1 MGLETVTN
9 IDDLVITN
17 PLSTDARSQG
27 DDHIRNIKIALKTD
41 LPNITGAMTATQAEL
56 NVNAGVTAGT
66 VTASKTVVVDA
77 SSKVD
82 VWNVDNLV
90 FNGNDISSTSADI
103 DLSPTTNVTMPSD
116 TAKFVMGAGDDASLN
131 FDGTNL
137 IILTDGAGASG
148 IILDSEDDTFELKG
162 SGVLQA
168 TFDTAGLNLVTGDA
182 YYIAGTSVLNATT
195 LGTAVVTSSLT
206 TVGALGSGS
215 ISSGFGAIDIGSSAL
230 STTGTITGPS
240 GTWDVGGMDIATT
253 DSYAIAGTDVL
264 VATTL
269 GTGVLTSSLTTVG
282 ALNSGSIT
290 SGFGAIDN
298 GASAITTTGTITGGV
313 VVADNINING
323 NTIISTDTAGDINIT
338 PDTTGDLVLD
348 GVKWPQAD
356 GSASQILTTDGAA
369 QTSWETPVTTTA
381 LTTHGDILF
390 RNASALARLGA
401 GTSGQFLTSGGA
413 GADVSWSTQAAADL
427 SPVQTNIALLGFL
440 RSTDHAT
447 SVLNMQNGYIDQF
460 EDQTGVA
467 DADSTNELYNATDD
481 SYGPV
486 LTEADKTSTMTSHSA
501 PSGTALASSEL
512 AGGTAPAWKAFN
524 KTTGAAERWV
534 TNEIAVSWLQYA
546 FNNGLT
552 AKTITSYSLNC
563 FAATQAPKNFTLEAS
578 NTGSFGG
585 EETVLDT
592 QTSITFVSGVKQT
605 FSFSNTTAY
614 VYYRLDVT
622 VNGGNAATAVDEFEL
637 IEASGPATNMTLI
650 AEPQVA
656 LAAPDSAHVALF
668 NQEVDTLTINTDI
681 LAWVSRSKQT
691 FTATNATNVL
701 NATAHLLIDTDR
713 VMLISSGQDLPAGL
727 DSETVY
733 FVVSANA
740 NDFQVSLTSGGAAV
754 TFSDDG
760 TGTHSVLAVTACTLV
775 DQGDFDTGK
784 ATLSGTVDISGQ
796 PSDTDMTLIVQ
807 TKNNKDTKLHG
818 QALQY
823 S

>member
-9 IDDLVITN
+9 IDDLVVTN

-27 DDHIRNIKIALKTD
+27 DDHIRNIKLALKTD
-41 LPNITGAMTATQAEL
+41 LPNITGVMTATQAEL
-56 NVNAGVTAGT
+56 NVNTGVTGGT

-90 FNGNDISSTSADI
+90 FNGNDISSTSGDI

-264 VATTL
+264 VAATL

-356 GSASQILTTDGAA
+356 GSANQILVTDGAA
-369 QTSWETPVTTTA
+369 QTSWATPVTTTA

-401 GTSGQFLTSGGA
+401 GTNGQFLTSGGA

-447 SVLNMQNGYIDQF
+447 SVLNMQNGFIDQF
-460 EDQTGVA
+460 EDQTGVDDTNSSNVSYDTTNDFYEVSVSPLVTMAVFDGTNDWLERGA
-467 DADSTNELYNATDD
+467 DITGAADGKEGTFSAWIDFTGRDAGRQLIVTAGANIFSVEKTTGDKLLVNGYNAAVANILTMLSTTSYTAASSLIHVMASWDLAASTGHLYVNGTDDKAAGGTYTDD
-481 SYGPV
+481 SIDYTQANWGIGDRAGTPQGLV
-486 LTEADKTSTMTSHSA
+486 HAEVGQLYWTDEYIDLSNAANRLKFYKAGSAVNLGADGSTPT
-501 PSGTALASSEL
+501 GTAALIYLNNTLSTWHTNVGSGGGFTENGALTAGTDIAAVS
-512 AGGTAPAWKAFN
+512 GGT
-524 KTTGAAERWV
+524 
-534 TNEIAVSWLQYA
+534 
-546 FNNGLT
+546 
-552 AKTITSYSLNC
+552 
-563 FAATQAPKNFTLEAS
+563 
-578 NTGSFGG
+578 
-585 EETVLDT
+585 
-592 QTSITFVSGVKQT
+592 
-605 FSFSNTTAY
+605 
-614 VYYRLDVT
+614 
-622 VNGGNAATAVDEFEL
+622 L
-637 IEASGPATNMTLI
+637 IS
-650 AEPQVA
+650 EPQTA
-656 LAAPDSAHVALF
+656 LTAPDSAHVSLF

-691 FTATNATNVL
+691 ITATNATNVL
-701 NATAHLLIDTDR
+701 NATAHL
-713 VMLISSGQDLPAGL
+713 G
-727 DSETVY
+727 
-733 FVVSANA
+733 
-740 NDFQVSLTSGGAAV
+740 
-754 TFSDDG
+754 
-760 TGTHSVLAVTACTLV
+760 
-775 DQGDFDTGK
+775 
-784 ATLSGTVDISGQ
+784 
-796 PSDTDMTLIVQ
+796 
-807 TKNNKDTKLHG
+807 
-818 QALQY
+818 
-823 S
+823 

>member
-9 IDDLVITN
+9 IDDLVVTN

-27 DDHIRNIKIALKTD
+27 DDHIRNIKLALKTD
-41 LPNITGAMTATQAEL
+41 LPNITGVMTATQAEL
-56 NVNAGVTAGT
+56 NVNTGVTGGT

-264 VATTL
+264 VAATL

-356 GSASQILTTDGAA
+356 GSANQILVTDGAA
-369 QTSWETPVTTTA
+369 QTSWATPVTTTA

-401 GTSGQFLTSGGA
+401 GTNGEYLQTQGA
-413 GADVSWSTQAAADL
+413 GADPVWAAVVGTDVTTKGDLQGYSTVGARKGVGADDTVLIADDTDPTGIVWGNITNLQVSASAGIVRTKLATPGAWILIGTNVASTTAALTQTGLDSTYDTYAVVISDLVPAADGESLRMTVGDSGGLDVGASDYSYHNNRTTHASGTYAGVAAATNANCTL
-427 SPVQTNIALLGFL
+427 S
-440 RSTDHAT
+440 
-447 SVLNMQNGYIDQF
+447 
-460 EDQTGVA
+460 
-467 DADSTNELYNATDD
+467 
-481 SYGPV
+481 
-486 LTEADKTSTMTSHSA
+486 
-501 PSGTALASSEL
+501 
-512 AGGTAPAWKAFN
+512 
-524 KTTGAAERWV
+524 GA
-534 TNEIAVSWLQYA
+534 
-546 FNNGLT
+546 
-552 AKTITSYSLNC
+552 C
-563 FAATQAPKNFTLEAS
+563 
-578 NTGSFGG
+578 
-585 EETVLDT
+585 
-592 QTSITFVSGVKQT
+592 
-605 FSFSNTTAY
+605 
-614 VYYRLDVT
+614 
-622 VNGGNAATAVDEFEL
+622 GNAAGEGYGGILYIHRPGDGTMQPTFSWHGTSVTDTTVGLYGAGSGKRNAV
-637 IEASGPATNMTLI
+637 I
-650 AEPQVA
+650 A
-656 LAAPDSAHVALF
+656 L
-668 NQEVDTLTINTDI
+668 
-681 LAWVSRSKQT
+681 
-691 FTATNATNVL
+691 
-701 NATAHLLIDTDR
+701 DR
-713 VMLISSGQDLPAGL
+713 VSIFFNSGNIATGRMSVFGISH
-727 DSETVY
+727 T
-733 FVVSANA
+733 
-740 NDFQVSLTSGGAAV
+740 
-754 TFSDDG
+754 
-760 TGTHSVLAVTACTLV
+760 
-775 DQGDFDTGK
+775 
-784 ATLSGTVDISGQ
+784 
-796 PSDTDMTLIVQ
+796 
-807 TKNNKDTKLHG
+807 
-818 QALQY
+818 
-823 S
+823 